1 MNLTQFKKISSVI
14 LQSENKFFNDQ
25 LANYNYEDI
34 IYKCEKL
41 PLKNRL
47 KKIEFLLQAIE
58 CGYYLNKEGK
68 LEIVSIRK
76 SELFE
81 KQLFVLITSIN
92 NTSSKILFTIL
103 YFCPTFW

>member
-1 MNLTQFKKISSVI
+1 MNLKQFKKISSVI

-34 IYKCEKL
+34 IYKCEEL

-58 CGYYLNKEGK
+58 CGYYLNKDGK

-92 NTSSKILFTIL
+92 NNLKNKTVNKNIN
-103 YFCPTFW
+103 